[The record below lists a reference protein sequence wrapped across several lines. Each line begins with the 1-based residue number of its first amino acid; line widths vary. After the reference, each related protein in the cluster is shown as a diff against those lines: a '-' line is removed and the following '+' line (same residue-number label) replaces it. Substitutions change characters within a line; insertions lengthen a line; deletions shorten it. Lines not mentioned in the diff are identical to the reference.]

1 MPGTNLTRAEA
12 EARAAIVST
21 ETYAIEL
28 DLTTSEETFRSTSIV
43 TFAAKRGESTF
54 IDLIAPKVHSITLN
68 GKQLDPATH
77 FEDSRISL
85 PDLAEHNTL
94 TVVADGAYM
103 NTGEG
108 LHRFIDPEDGEVYLY
123 SQFEVADTRRVYA
136 VFEQPDLKA
145 EFTFTVTAPEH
156 WHVLSNSPSTKTAVG
171 GTITIGGTERGV
183 ARWDFSPPPA
193 SPAT

>member
-12 EARAAIVST
+12 EARAAAVST

-28 DLTTSEETFRSTSIV
+28 DLTTSEDTFRSTSTV
-43 TFAAKRGESTF
+43 TFAATAGAETF
-54 IDLIAPKVHSITLN
+54 IDLIAPEVVSITLN
-68 GKQLDPATH
+68 GEHLDPATH
-77 FEDSRISL
+77 FSDSRISL
-85 PDLAEHNTL
+85 PNLREHNEL
-94 TVVADGAYM
+94 TVVATCDYM

-108 LHRFIDPEDGEVYLY
+108 LHRFVDPEDGEVYLY

-145 EFTFTVTAPEH
+145 SFQFTVPHPTTGTSSPTALAPRPR
-156 WHVLSNSPSTKTAVG
+156 SRAASPSRTSRAAS
-171 GTITIGGTERGV
+171 R
-183 ARWDFSPPPA
+183 ASSSPPPSA